1 MIIGLVKEIKKSEN
15 RIGLTPKRVKEFVDN
30 GHQVLVERNAGRKAG
45 FKDEEY
51 LANGAKIHQKAKTIW
66 DMSDMIIKVK
76 EPIESEFKY
85 FKKGLIIYTFLHL
98 AANKALTNAL
108 VNNGVT
114 SIAYETISENNTLT
128 CLKPMSEIAGRLS
141 VLEGSGFLFQNNGG
155 KGILISGAEGAPAAN
170 VLIIGAGTV
179 GSNAL
184 KNAYGL
190 GANITVLDIN
200 QEQLNYLLKKYPKI
214 KIDLSNEENIKKY
227 IKEADLIISGV
238 LLPGA
243 KAPKLIKNEYYKLMK
258 KNSVIVDVAVDQGG
272 ITDYSRPTSHQKPT
286 FKKEGIIHYC
296 VPNMPG
302 IVPKTATKALSHA
315 TYKYGLLIANN
326 GLEKALKASSGLREG
341 LNTYHGHI
349 TYKKVADAFNLKY
362 HKYA

>member
-1 MIIGLVKEIKKSEN
+1 
-15 RIGLTPKRVKEFVDN
+15 
-30 GHQVLVERNAGRKAG
+30 
-45 FKDEEY
+45 
-51 LANGAKIHQKAKTIW
+51 
-66 DMSDMIIKVK
+66 
-76 EPIESEFKY
+76 
-85 FKKGLIIYTFLHL
+85 
-98 AANKALTNAL
+98 
-108 VNNGVT
+108 
-114 SIAYETISENNTLT
+114 
-128 CLKPMSEIAGRLS
+128 
-141 VLEGSGFLFQNNGG
+141 
-155 KGILISGAEGAPAAN
+155 
-170 VLIIGAGTV
+170 
-179 GSNAL
+179 
-184 KNAYGL
+184 
-190 GANITVLDIN
+190 
-200 QEQLNYLLKKYPKI
+200 
-214 KIDLSNEENIKKY
+214 
-227 IKEADLIISGV
+227 
-238 LLPGA
+238 
-243 KAPKLIKNEYYKLMK
+243 MK